1 MPTQVQFRRGTT
13 AQNDNFLG
21 AAGEISIDTQK
32 LTLRV
37 HNGFVQGGFAL
48 PSSGDFTTANVAE
61 VNNLYFTTVR
71 ANTAID
77 NRVTKSFIDTLGVDA
92 ATLDGI
98 DSTAFALDTDL
109 TTANVSEVTNLYFT
123 TVRARNSISASGSIS
138 YDNTT
143 GIISFTQGN
152 SDTVVEGVSNL
163 YFSNARAIGSLA
175 GQAVSI
181 GEATITGNLF
191 VLGNV
196 VEFNT
201 ETLTIEDKN
210 IVLANGAAS
219 AAVADGAGITVDG
232 ANANLIYVSADD
244 KWQFNKNLDVQ
255 GSIAATGNITSPF
268 FYSESD
274 LTLKEDVSPIQN
286 ALKKIL
292 DLVGVDFVWKSTK
305 QKSIGVVAQNVQ
317 KIVPEIVGKSSSGFM
332 TVQYDSLIP
341 ILIEA
346 IKEQQK
352 QIEELR
358 SKIK

>member
-37 HNGFVQGGFAL
+37 HNGLLTGGSAL
-48 PSSGDFTTANVAE
+48 PVLQDLTTANVAE
-61 VNNLYFTTVR
+61 VSNLYFTE
-71 ANTAID
+71 
-77 NRVTKSFIDTLGVDA
+77 S
-92 ATLDGI
+92 
-98 DSTAFALDTDL
+98 
-109 TTANVSEVTNLYFT
+109 
-123 TVRARNSISASGSIS
+123 RARNSVSASGSIN
-138 YDNTT
+138 YNNAT
-143 GIISFTQGN
+143 GVFSFTQGN

-219 AAVADGAGITVDG
+219 AEVADGAGITVDG
-232 ANANLIYVSADD
+232 ADASLVYLNAGD
-244 KWQFNKNLDVQ
+244 KWQFNKNLNVE
-255 GSIAATGNITSPF
+255 GSVSATGNITSPF

-274 LTLKEDVSPIQN
+274 LTLKENVNPIQN
-286 ALKKIL
+286 ALEKITKL
-292 DLVGVDFVWKSTK
+292 IGVDFVWKSTK
-305 QKSIGVVAQNVQ
+305 QKSIGVVAQNVE
-317 KIVPEIVGKSSSGFM
+317 KIVPEIVGRSSSGFK

-346 IKEQQK
+346 IKEQQT
-352 QIEELR
+352 QIDELR
-358 SKIK
+358 NKIK